1 MGDHASPQ
9 TDSLAESLI
18 KSENAD
24 LSVPAFSHEGHR
36 ARLLDRFLK
45 NSLAALH
52 PHEILEL
59 LLTFTIPRRD
69 TKPIAKALLAKFK
82 SVSAV
87 INASVNE
94 LREIDGI
101 GERTVGLFYLQ
112 KDLISYCLREK
123 YEKQSIISHRKDVEE
138 YLRFSFGQ
146 RHDEYVA
153 TLFLD
158 NANHIL
164 KTEILSEGTVNQC
177 TVYPRI
183 VFDKALKCSAAS
195 FILAHNHP
203 GGSMSASEADW
214 RLTERLYAAGKLLEI
229 PLLDHIIITSQKVLS
244 LREMSRWPSA

>member
-9 TDSLAESLI
+9 TDSLAEALTELESTD
-18 KSENAD
+18 SF
-24 LSVPAFSHEGHR
+24 VPACSHKGHR

-45 NSLAALH
+45 NSLTALH

-59 LLTFTIPRRD
+59 LLTFTIPRCD

-82 SVSAV
+82 SVSGV
-87 INASVNE
+87 INASDHE

-101 GERTVGLFYLQ
+101 GERTIGLFYLQ

-138 YLRFSFGQ
+138 YLRFCFGQ
-146 RHDEYVA
+146 RRDEYVA

-183 VFDKALKCSAAS
+183 VFDKALRCSAAS

-203 GGSMSASEADW
+203 GGSVSASEADW

-244 LREMSRWPSA
+244 LREMSRWPSV

>member
-9 TDSLAESLI
+9 TDSLLESLI

-24 LSVPAFSHEGHR
+24 LPVPVLPHEGHR

-87 INASVNE
+87 INASSNE

-101 GERTVGLFYLQ
+101 GERTIGLFYLQ

-138 YLRFSFGQ
+138 YLRFCFGQ
-146 RHDEYVA
+146 RRDEYVA

-203 GGSMSASEADW
+203 GGSVSASEADW

>member
-9 TDSLAESLI
+9 TDSLTESLI
-18 KSENAD
+18 KSENVNQPD
-24 LSVPAFSHEGHR
+24 PVLTHEGHR
-36 ARLLDRFLK
+36 ARLFDRFLK

-59 LLTFTIPRRD
+59 LLTFTIHRRD

-87 INASVNE
+87 INAPIDE

-101 GERTVGLFYLQ
+101 GERTIGLFYLQ

-138 YLRFSFGQ
+138 YLRFCFGQ
-146 RHDEYVA
+146 RRDEYVA

-177 TVYPRI
+177 TVYPRMI
-183 VFDKALKCSAAS
+183 FDKALKCSAAS

-203 GGSMSASEADW
+203 GGTVSASEADW

-229 PLLDHIIITSQKVLS
+229 PLLDHIIITSQKVFS